1 MIRKY
6 VDGDIDS
13 VMQIWLNTNI
23 QAHSFISQDYWKSN
37 FNMVKEMMPL
47 AEIYVH
53 EVDNLSLARWFIH

>member
-47 AEIYVH
+47 A
-53 EVDNLSLARWFIH
+53 